1 MKDTNQK
8 TKEAKK
14 FRLHSILKL
23 HTRIMNQKLMNHA
36 VGLTGIIEKV
46 KTADKEV
53 IFNELVDLMVD
64 FGVVGSHNFDVS
76 EIANK
81 LQLTSTQEELQALF
95 KLVTK
100 SDKDIR
106 KWLEEE
112 LKVNLKKE
120 EDTEKCSCNC
130 AESKAKNSKPNTSKV
145 TAKVIEIVASS
156 KEEAL
161 EKIKQL
167 MEEGK
172 IK

>member
-23 HTRIMNQKLMNHA
+23 HTRILNQKLMKHTVSLANI
-36 VGLTGIIEKV
+36 LEKV

-53 IFNELVDLMVD
+53 VFNELTDCMVD
-64 FGVVGSHNFDVS
+64 FAVIGSHNFDVS
-76 EIANK
+76 TMANS
-81 LQLTSTQEELQALF
+81 LQLTSSQEELQALF

-100 SDKDIR
+100 SDKDVLKEKIEE
-106 KWLEEE
+106 LNEEE
-112 LKVNLKKE
+112 L
-120 EDTEKCSCNC
+120 EKCSCNC
-130 AESKAKNSKPNTSKV
+130 AESKAKSTKQVK
-145 TAKVIEIVASS
+145 AKVIEIVASS

-161 EKIKQL
+161 EKFKEL
-167 MEEGK
+167 VKEGK

>member
-23 HTRIMNQKLMNHA
+23 HTRILNQKLMKHA
-36 VGLTGIIEKV
+36 VSLANILEKV

-53 IFNELVDLMVD
+53 VFNELVDLNLD
-64 FGVVGSHNFDVS
+64 FAYIGKHNFDVS
-76 EIANK
+76 KMANQ
-81 LQLTSTQEELQALF
+81 LQLTSSQEELQELF

-100 SDKDIR
+100 SSKETR
-106 KWLEEE
+106 KELEEE
-112 LKVNLKKE
+112 SK
-120 EDTEKCSCNC
+120 KCSCNC
-130 AESKAKNSKPNTSKV
+130 PESNSKNSKPNTSKV

-161 EKIKQL
+161 EKFNQL
-167 MEEGK
+167 VKEGK
-172 IK
+172 IV

>member
-23 HTRIMNQKLMNHA
+23 HTRILNQKLMKHA
-36 VGLTGIIEKV
+36 VSLANILEKV

-53 IFNELVDLMVD
+53 VFNELTDCMVD
-64 FGVVGSHNFDVS
+64 FAVIGSHNFDVS
-76 EIANK
+76 NMANS
-81 LQLTSTQEELQALF
+81 LQLTSSQEELQALF

-100 SDKDIR
+100 SDKDVLKEKI
-106 KWLEEE
+106 EE
-112 LKVNLKKE
+112 LKE
-120 EDTEKCSCNC
+120 EVLEKCSCNC

-145 TAKVIEIVASS
+145 TTKVIEIVATS
-156 KEEAL
+156 KEDAL
-161 EKIKQL
+161 EQIKQIL
-167 MEEGK
+167 KEGK

>member
-23 HTRIMNQKLMNHA
+23 HTRILNQKLMKHA
-36 VGLTGIIEKV
+36 VSLANILEKV

-53 IFNELVDLMVD
+53 VFNELTDCMID
-64 FGVVGSHNFDVS
+64 FAVIGSHNFDVS
-76 EIANK
+76 EMANS
-81 LQLTSTQEELQALF
+81 LQLTSSQEELQALF

-100 SDKDIR
+100 SDKETR
-106 KWLEEE
+106 KELESMA
-112 LKVNLKKE
+112 
-120 EDTEKCSCNC
+120 EKCQCKKC
-130 AESKAKNSKPNTSKV
+130 TAKQEAKQQETKSNTSKV

-161 EKIKQL
+161 EKFKEL
-167 MEEGK
+167 VKEGK

>member
-36 VGLTGIIEKV
+36 MGLQNAAKKLMLEN
-46 KTADKEV
+46 KEV
-53 IFNELVDLMVD
+53 AFKHLIHLSLD
-64 FGVVGSHNFDVS
+64 FSVIGNHNFEVS
-76 EIANK
+76 EMANK
-81 LQLTSTQEELQALF
+81 LQLTSSQEELQALF

-100 SDKDIR
+100 SDKEIR
-106 KWLEEE
+106 KELEEAAE
-112 LKVNLKKE
+112 NE

-130 AESKAKNSKPNTSKV
+130 AENKAKNSKPNSSNQT
-145 TAKVIEIVASS
+145 TKVIEIVATS
-156 KEEAL
+156 KEDAL
-161 EKIKQL
+161 EQIKQIL
-167 MEEGK
+167 KEGK

>member
-36 VGLTGIIEKV
+36 MGLQSILEKLM
-46 KTADKEV
+46 TSDKKET
-53 IFNELVDLMVD
+53 FDQLVDLSLD
-64 FGVVGSHNFDVS
+64 FGVIGSHNFDVS
-76 EIANK
+76 EMANK
-81 LQLTSTQEELQALF
+81 LQLTSSQEELQTLF

-100 SDKDIR
+100 SDKEIR
-106 KWLEEE
+106 KELESMAEE
-112 LKVNLKKE
+112 CQSKKCTTKQE
-120 EDTEKCSCNC
+120 TKQQETKS
-130 AESKAKNSKPNTSKV
+130 NSSKV
-145 TAKVIEIVASS
+145 TTKVIEIVASS

-167 MEEGK
+167 LDEGK

>member
-36 VGLTGIIEKV
+36 MGLQSILEKLM
-46 KTADKEV
+46 TSDKKET
-53 IFNELVDLMVD
+53 FDQLVDLSLD
-64 FGVVGSHNFDVS
+64 FGVIGSHNFDVS
-76 EIANK
+76 EMANK
-81 LQLTSTQEELQALF
+81 LQLTSSQEELQTLF

-100 SDKDIR
+100 SDKEIR
-106 KWLEEE
+106 KELESMAEE
-112 LKVNLKKE
+112 CQSKKCTTKQE
-120 EDTEKCSCNC
+120 TKQQETKS
-130 AESKAKNSKPNTSKV
+130 NSSKV
-145 TAKVIEIVASS
+145 TTKVIEIVASS

-161 EKIKQL
+161 EKIKQIL
-167 MEEGK
+167 EEGK

>member
-36 VGLTGIIEKV
+36 MGLQSILEKV
-46 KTADKEV
+46 KTADKEEL
-53 IFNELVDLMVD
+53 FDQLVDLSLD
-64 FGVVGSHNFDVS
+64 FGVVGSHNFDVG
-76 EIANK
+76 EMANK
-81 LQLTSTQEELQALF
+81 LQLTSSQEELQVLF

-100 SDKDIR
+100 SDKEIR
-106 KWLEEE
+106 KELEEAA
-112 LKVNLKKE
+112 
-120 EDTEKCSCNC
+120 EKCQCKKC
-130 AESKAKNSKPNTSKV
+130 TTKREAKQQETKSNSIKV
-145 TAKVIEIVASS
+145 ATKVIEIVASS

-161 EKIKQL
+161 EKIKQIL
-167 MEEGK
+167 DEGK

>member
-1 MKDTNQK
+1 MKDTKEK

-36 VGLTGIIEKV
+36 IGLTGILEKV
-46 KTADKEV
+46 KTEDSEKV
-53 IFNELVDLMVD
+53 FNQLVDLMLD
-64 FGVVGSHNFDVS
+64 FAVIGSHNNDVS
-76 EIANK
+76 NMANS
-81 LQLTSTQEELQALF
+81 LQLTSSQEELQALF

-100 SDKDIR
+100 SDADII
-106 KWLEEE
+106 KEAE
-112 LKVNLKKE
+112 E
-120 EDTEKCSCNC
+120 EDTEKCTCNC
-130 AESKAKNSKPNTSKV
+130 SENKAKNSKPNSSKV

-161 EKIKQL
+161 EKFKEL
-167 MEEGK
+167 VKEGK